1 MTSSPASSESAAS
14 ALPPIQYFRITRH
27 RHIAWWGSA
36 VACLI
41 SLIGIA
47 LCWLNPAIG
56 APLKP
61 GLDFT
66 GGTRIQM
73 ERACGSNCPAITVP
87 QVGEQLAGLK
97 LPGDAGAPAPG
108 LQGSPVQ
115 VLDQGRSIELRLPS
129 LSAEQGN
136 AVIKQLAG
144 SLGPFKPGGTSVDT
158 IGPSLGSQ
166 LLRSSILSLL
176 VSFAAIALY
185 ITLRYDRVFAFLAIL
200 CLAHDVLI
208 TTGLFAWLGLLLG
221 IEVDSLFAVALITVA
236 GYSVNDTVV
245 VFDRIRE
252 QKSSLSAFPFSDQVD
267 VAVDATLT
275 RSLYTSLT
283 TLLPLLGIL
292 FFGGSSLFWF
302 SVALTAGISVG
313 SWSSI
318 GVAPT
323 LLPLFSGKGF
333 AGAAAEDGSAPA
345 GAS

>member
-1 MTSSPASSESAAS
+1 M
-14 ALPPIQYFRITRH
+14 PPIQYFRITRH
-27 RHIAWWGSA
+27 RRIAWWGSA

-41 SLIGIA
+41 SLIGMA

-66 GGTRIQM
+66 GGTRIQL
-73 ERACGSNCPAITVP
+73 ERACDPNCPAITVS
-87 QVGEQLAGLK
+87 QVAEQLEDLQ
-97 LPGDAGAPAPG
+97 LPEDAGASVPD
-108 LQGSPVQ
+108 LRGSPVQ
-115 VLDQGRSIELRLPS
+115 VLDQGSSIELRLPS
-129 LSAEQGN
+129 LSAEQGT
-136 AVIKQLAG
+136 AVIEQLAG

-158 IGPSLGSQ
+158 IGPTLGAQ
-166 LLRSSILSLL
+166 LLRSSLISLL

-200 CLAHDVLI
+200 ALAHDVLI

-221 IEVDSLFAVALITVA
+221 VEVDSLFAVALITVA

-252 QKSSLSAFPFSDQVD
+252 QKTSLEAFPFSDQVD

-275 RSLYTSLT
+275 RSIYTSLT

-302 SVALTAGISVG
+302 SVALTAGIGFG

-333 AGAAAEDGSAPA
+333 VSSAPEDGASPTGAA
-345 GAS
+345 

>member
-1 MTSSPASSESAAS
+1 MTSSPSGSAAS
-14 ALPPIQYFRITRH
+14 APIQYFRITRH
-27 RHIAWWGSA
+27 RRIAWWGSV

-41 SLIGIA
+41 SLIGMA

-73 ERACGSNCPAITVP
+73 ERACEPDCSAITVP
-87 QVGEQLAGLK
+87 EVSASLGTLQLPAENGQAAPSLAG
-97 LPGDAGAPAPG
+97 A
-108 LQGSPVQ
+108 PVQ

-129 LSAEQGN
+129 LSAGQGTS
-136 AVIKQLAG
+136 VIQQLAA
-144 SLGPFKPGGTSVDT
+144 SLGPFKDGGTSVDT
-158 IGPSLGSQ
+158 IGPTLGAQ
-166 LLRSSILSLL
+166 LLRSSLISLL

-208 TTGLFAWLGLLLG
+208 TTGLFAWLGLLRG

-252 QKSSLSAFPFSDQVD
+252 QKANLGGVPFSEQVD

-275 RSLYTSLT
+275 RSIYTSLT

-302 SVALTAGISVG
+302 SVALTFGISVG

-318 GVAPT
+318 GLAPT
-323 LLPLFSGKGF
+323 LLPLLSGKGF
-333 AGAAAEDGSAPA
+333 VGPSAGNGATPA
-345 GAS
+345 GVA